1 MIIQV
6 HGRPFAP
13 SFTLG
18 RMSNQGLTSAQLDA
32 LARYDTPT
40 VCNAIELFGVRPQNA
55 GYMDRRIAALYPELP
70 PAVGYAATATFRS
83 AGEPLGG
90 RSYGSLDEQ
99 IERFTELPGPPFVVF
114 QDLDS
119 PAAAATFGEVMCTSY
134 QRFGAVGLITSGAGR
149 DLLQVK
155 PLKFPVFCDGL
166 ICSHG
171 YPAILDV
178 HVPVH
183 VGGLMVRPGDL
194 IHGDANGVTNIP
206 ADIASEVADV
216 CEEVVKAENI
226 LLDYCHGEGCDVA
239 GYKKARKELGAA
251 LKVVGER
258 VRR

>member
-1 MIIQV
+1 M
-6 HGRPFAP
+6 PE
-13 SFTLG
+13 
-18 RMSNQGLTSAQLDA
+18 GLSHAQLSA

-40 VCNAIELFGVRPQNA
+40 VCNAIELFRVRPQTE
-55 GYMDRRIAALYPELP
+55 GYTDRRIAALYPDLE

-83 AGEPLGG
+83 ALKPDDG

-99 IERFTELPGPPFVVF
+99 IARFSELPGPAFVVF

-155 PLKFPVFCDGL
+155 GLKFPVFCDGL

-171 YPAILDV
+171 YPAILDL

-183 VGGLMVRPGDL
+183 VGGLAIRPSEL
-194 IHGDANGVTNIP
+194 LHGDANGVTSIP
-206 ADIASEVADV
+206 HEIASEVADV
-216 CEEVVKAENI
+216 CEEVVQAENI
-226 LLDYCHGEGCDVA
+226 LLDYCRREGADVA
-239 GYKKARKELGAA
+239 GYGKARQDLGAVLREVA
-251 LKVVGER
+251 KR
-258 VRR
+258 VRRG